1 VVVRD
6 LPKVV
11 ARVRFPYPAPKRT
24 LGHAFVEDVPFEI
37 VLSCSAIKAS
47 QFFSK
52 RMPSLKAI
60 TFMKELVKLIV
71 FVPKA
76 DSEKVRMAVGDA
88 GAGKIG
94 NYTYCSFTTSGIGR
108 FKPETGANPAIGEVG
123 KLEEV
128 EEDRIE
134 VACEK
139 KDVNKIITA
148 IKKVHPYE
156 EVVIDIY
163 PMLVI
168 END

>member
-1 VVVRD
+1 MLVN
-6 LPKVV
+6 
-11 ARVRFPYPAPKRT
+11 T
-24 LGHAFVEDVPFEI
+24 W
-37 VLSCSAIKAS
+37 LSCGPDERATGLSIEN
-47 QFFSK
+47 K
-52 RMPSLKAI
+52 RVPSLKQH
-60 TFMKELVKLIV
+60 MKELVKLVV
-71 FVPKA
+71 FVPKTHS
-76 DSEKVRMAVGDA
+76 DFVREVMGKA

-94 NYTYCSFTTSGIGR
+94 NYTFCSFTTSGTGR
-108 FKPETGANPAIGEVG
+108 FKPEQGANPAIGAVG
-123 KLEEV
+123 KLEAV

-139 KDVNKIITA
+139 SNVKNIIEA